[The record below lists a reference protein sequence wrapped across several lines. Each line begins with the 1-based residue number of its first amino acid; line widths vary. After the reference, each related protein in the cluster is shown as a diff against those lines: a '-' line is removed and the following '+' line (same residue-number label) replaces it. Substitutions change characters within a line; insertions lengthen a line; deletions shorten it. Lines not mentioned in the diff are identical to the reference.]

1 MRGSVKMKKTG
12 KLHYGW
18 ILCFTSCL
26 MLTGGAGI
34 VINAANQFLKPVTE
48 AFGVSRGQFSF
59 YISCISLT
67 SMIVSPFIGKI
78 FSKFPPKRVVIFGGL
93 LMVCCW
99 LGLSVV
105 PNFYCFY
112 ALGLLIGVG
121 SSLTGMVC
129 VSILMNNWFV
139 ERKGTAMGIALTGTG
154 IGSMIFNPLASK
166 LIVECGY
173 QAAYRWLGLICILAL
188 LPYMIAF
195 RYQPSEVGLK
205 PVGVEH
211 AGQGREEAVH
221 VVTGLTRSQAMR
233 RPEFYAVCFIAFGL
247 SGTCQGLY
255 NHLMAYFTDIG
266 FGQVR
271 AASFISIIGFTL
283 AVGKVGAGWLNDKI
297 GLKKSF
303 VLLVGLSVLGMI
315 LLNFA
320 SNSAVAVA
328 SSFLFGF
335 AMAAPFVLAPLLTT
349 FAFGSKDFANIYGT
363 VTIFTFLGNIFL
375 PPLSG
380 LIYDLNGS
388 YFLAF
393 VLCTVIE
400 AASLLIGLLLLNG
413 GGYEKMKPLESE

>member
-1 MRGSVKMKKTG
+1 MKKTG

-48 AFGVSRGQFSF
+48 AFGISRGQFSL
-59 YISCISLT
+59 YISCISVT

-78 FSKFPPKRVVIFGGL
+78 FTKFPPKRVTIFGGL
-93 LMVCCW
+93 LMVACW
-99 LGLSVV
+99 LGLSVA
-105 PNFYCFY
+105 PNIYCFY
-112 ALGLLIGVG
+112 LLGLLIGVG

-129 VSILMNNWFV
+129 ISILMNNWFV

-166 LIVECGY
+166 LILECGY
-173 QAAYRWLGLICILAL
+173 QAAYRWLGLICILAM

-195 RYQPSEVGLK
+195 RYQPSEVGMQ
-205 PVGVEH
+205 PVGVKS
-211 AGQGREEAVH
+211 AGAGAAKKEEVH
-221 VVTGLTRSQAMR
+221 VVSGLTRSQAMR
-233 RPEFYAVCFIAFGL
+233 RPEFYGVCFIAFAL

-266 FGQVR
+266 YEQVR

-303 VLLVGLSVLGMI
+303 TLLVGLSVLGMI
-315 LLNFA
+315 LLNFS
-320 SNSAVAVA
+320 SNGAVATVA
-328 SSFLFGF
+328 SLLFGF

-380 LIYDLNGS
+380 MIYDWNGS
-388 YFLAF
+388 YFWAF

-400 AASLLIGLLLLNG
+400 AASLVIGLVLLNK
-413 GGYEKMKPLESE
+413 GGYERMEAAR

>member
-1 MRGSVKMKKTG
+1 MKKTG

-34 VINAANQFLKPVTE
+34 VINSANQFLKPVTE
-48 AFGVSRGQFSF
+48 AFGISRGQFSF
-59 YISCISLT
+59 YISCLSIT

-99 LGLSVV
+99 LGLSVA
-105 PNFYCFY
+105 PNIYFFYV
-112 ALGLLIGVG
+112 LGLLIGTG

-195 RYQPSEVGLK
+195 RYQPSEIGLK
-205 PVGVEH
+205 PVGVEQLT
-211 AGQGREEAVH
+211 AGSDGKEAVH
-221 VVTGLTRSQAMR
+221 VVTGLTRGEAMR

-266 FGQVR
+266 FGQVK

-303 VLLVGLSVLGMI
+303 TLLVGLSVLGMI
-315 LLNFA
+315 MLNFA
-320 SNSAVAVA
+320 SSGGVAIVA
-328 SSFLFGF
+328 SFLFGF
-335 AMAAPFVLAPLLTT
+335 AMAAPFVLSPLLTT
-349 FAFGSKDFANIYGT
+349 FTFGSKDFANIYGT
-363 VTIFTFLGNIFL
+363 ITIFTFLGPIL
-375 PPLSG
+375 MPPLSG
-380 LIYDLNGS
+380 MIYDLNGS
-388 YFLAF
+388 YFWAF
-393 VLCTVIE
+393 VVCTVIE
-400 AASLLIGLLLLNG
+400 AASLLIGLALLNG
-413 GGYEKMKPLESE
+413 GGYEKLRAAKES